1 MSSKTPQ
8 TRQPISKKTALSIM
22 VIVLLPTLFIVIL
35 LIAFKKFWV
44 LPFLLLLLVIAA
56 GITWRVRPD
65 FFSSLRKGHE
75 SAPMPGAVPPE
86 PVSASPSRHTHMM
99 LVAISQGV
107 GQQIAVDTS
116 PFVIGRAPES
126 DYRISDSYVSG
137 RHLVIEYEEDEN
149 RCYATDVSSN
159 GTSLNSVRMQ
169 NNVRRPLYQGDTL
182 QIAGLLFRV
191 EYVNF

>member
-1 MSSKTPQ
+1 
-8 TRQPISKKTALSIM
+8 
-22 VIVLLPTLFIVIL
+22 
-35 LIAFKKFWV
+35 
-44 LPFLLLLLVIAA
+44 
-56 GITWRVRPD
+56 
-65 FFSSLRKGHE
+65 
-75 SAPMPGAVPPE
+75 
-86 PVSASPSRHTHMM
+86 MM
-99 LVAISQGV
+99 LVGISQGV

-126 DYRISDSYVSG
+126 DYRIPDNYVSG
-137 RHLVIEYEEDEN
+137 RHLIIEYDESDN

>member
-1 MSSKTPQ
+1 
-8 TRQPISKKTALSIM
+8 
-22 VIVLLPTLFIVIL
+22 
-35 LIAFKKFWV
+35 
-44 LPFLLLLLVIAA
+44 
-56 GITWRVRPD
+56 
-65 FFSSLRKGHE
+65 
-75 SAPMPGAVPPE
+75 
-86 PVSASPSRHTHMM
+86 MM
-99 LVAISQGV
+99 LVGISQGV

-126 DYRISDSYVSG
+126 DYRIADNYVSG
-137 RHLVIEYEEDEN
+137 RHLVIEYDEDSN